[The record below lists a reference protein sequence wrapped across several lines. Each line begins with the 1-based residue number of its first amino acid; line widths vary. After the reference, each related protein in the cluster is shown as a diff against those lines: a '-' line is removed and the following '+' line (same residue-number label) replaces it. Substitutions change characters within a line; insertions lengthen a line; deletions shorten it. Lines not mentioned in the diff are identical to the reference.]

1 MVMSAG
7 LCYGKQL
14 AEGPLTAQSYAA
26 RAPNVNLDTNNH
38 KRREDEQST
47 QDSTAWIPHQTYR
60 HLEYESLQN
69 GHRASWSC
77 LFESQTQ
84 RADHDKSPFL
94 ASNGIFM
101 DEI

>member
-1 MVMSAG
+1 MSAG

-47 QDSTAWIPHQTYR
+47 QDSTA
-60 HLEYESLQN
+60 
-69 GHRASWSC
+69 
-77 LFESQTQ
+77 
-84 RADHDKSPFL
+84 
-94 ASNGIFM
+94 
-101 DEI
+101 

>member
-26 RAPNVNLDTNNH
+26 RDPNVNLDTNNH

-47 QDSTAWIPHQTYR
+47 EHPGLNCMNS
-60 HLEYESLQN
+60 
-69 GHRASWSC
+69 
-77 LFESQTQ
+77 
-84 RADHDKSPFL
+84 SP
-94 ASNGIFM
+94 NI
-101 DEI
+101 

>member
-1 MVMSAG
+1 MSAG

-47 QDSTAWIPHQTYR
+47 RPRLQ
-60 HLEYESLQN
+60 ESLTK
-69 GHRASWSC
+69 HI
-77 LFESQTQ
+77 
-84 RADHDKSPFL
+84 D
-94 ASNGIFM
+94 I
-101 DEI
+101 